1 MSSIQ
6 IELNS
11 PQLRKHSKLFAE
23 VVRSLLNALVMVNRI
38 ELRSDKRIPPLYR
51 SGVRYQ
57 REDAGKEEFQDIY
70 SILAA
75 KVGDC
80 EDLASW
86 RVAELQ
92 EAGENASIRI
102 KWRENPDTGKR
113 LFHIQV
119 RRADGSIEDPSRLLG
134 MGSEKG

>member
-1 MSSIQ
+1 MSSIA

-23 VVRSLLNALVMVNRI
+23 VVRSLIQALVMVNRI
-38 ELRSDKRIPPLYR
+38 ELRSDKKIPPLYKA
-51 SGVRYQ
+51 GVRYQ
-57 REDAGKEEFQDIY
+57 REGRGKESFQDVY
-70 SILAA
+70 NVLAN

-80 EDLASW
+80 EDLCAW

-92 EAGENASIRI
+92 EAGENASIRV
-102 KWRENPDTGKR
+102 KWAENRKTGKK

-119 RRADGSIEDPSRLLG
+119 RRGNGSIEDPSRLLG
-134 MGSEKG
+134 M